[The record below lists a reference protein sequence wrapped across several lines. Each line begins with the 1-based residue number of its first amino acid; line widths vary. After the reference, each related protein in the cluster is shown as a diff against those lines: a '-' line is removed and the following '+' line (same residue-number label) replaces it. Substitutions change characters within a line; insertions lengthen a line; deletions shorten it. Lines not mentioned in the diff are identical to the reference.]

1 MHSMIA
7 NRPRRSG
14 FTLIELL
21 VVIAIIA
28 ILAAILFPVFAQAK
42 EAAKKT
48 SCLSNNKQVGT
59 ASQIYLADYDDT
71 FMQNRGVDP
80 VSGANTAINIVWES
94 SPTLTTPSPM
104 TRSMWANAMEPYMKN
119 WDIWS
124 CPSGTDQNL
133 FGETEAQLGKVR
145 FSYAMNA
152 YLNCFNATSIALP
165 ADTVAFFE
173 TSKQIRTRKYFFT
186 FPLPQQISTN
196 PVPYR
201 WNEQAN
207 YIVVFTMQI
216 TPNSWHNHGKGGNNV
231 YADGHA
237 KFQQNPGRN
246 SMWKSLAA
254 SGIPNDPPGW
264 VTNINMKAYAV
275 GGFWFIP
282 AAPADNKWP

>member
-1 MHSMIA
+1 MHGYIA
-7 NRPRRSG
+7 KRPRALRA

-48 SCLSNNKQVGT
+48 SCLSNNKQIGT
-59 ASQIYLADYDDT
+59 AAQMYLADYDDT
-71 FMQNRGVDP
+71 YMQNRGIDP
-80 VSGANTAINIVWES
+80 ATNTQNAINIVWES
-94 SPTLTTPSPM
+94 SPTLTTPSPL

-119 WDIWS
+119 WDIWA
-124 CPSGTDQNL
+124 CPSGKDLNL
-133 FGETEAQLGKVR
+133 FNETEAQLGKTR

-173 TSKQIRTRKYFFT
+173 TSKDLRSRKYFFT
-186 FPLPQQISTN
+186 FPLPQQKVAN
-196 PVPYR
+196 PSPYR
-201 WNEQAN
+201 WAEDAD

-216 TPNSWHNHGKGGNNV
+216 TNTWFNHGKGGNNV

-246 SMWKSLAA
+246 SMWNSVSAA
-254 SGIPNDPPGW
+254 GLPTWSSGINL
-264 VTNINMKAYAV
+264 KAWAI